1 MVFLR
6 QPRLEGIGVGEHEFT
21 MSLGIRHPDVD
32 PVRITRALG
41 LRPEHVWRSGDQ
53 RQDHAGETLGGEHRE
68 SYWICDLASAQSLSD
83 ERTDLQSE
91 LTRILDTLRR
101 SMPFMQELHHGGG
114 TAELFIS
121 VFSRGDFRLELLVE
135 ETALL
140 ARLGVTVA
148 IEVRSYPAAARAAAR
163 S

>member
-1 MVFLR
+1 MVLLLQSR
-6 QPRLEGIGVGEHEFT
+6 QEGIGVSAHDFT

-32 PVRITRALG
+32 PVRITRELG
-41 LRPEHVWRSGDQ
+41 LQPEHVWRSGDQ
-53 RQDHAGETLGGEHRE
+53 RQDHAGATVGGEHRE
-68 SYWICDLASAQSLSD
+68 SYWICDLASAQALPD
-83 ERTDLQSE
+83 RPVDLQSE

-114 TAELFIS
+114 TAELFIR
-121 VFSRGDFRLELLVE
+121 VFARGDFRLELLVE

-140 ARLGVTVA
+140 ARLGISTA
-148 IEVRSYPAAARAAAR
+148 IEVRIYSAAARTAMG